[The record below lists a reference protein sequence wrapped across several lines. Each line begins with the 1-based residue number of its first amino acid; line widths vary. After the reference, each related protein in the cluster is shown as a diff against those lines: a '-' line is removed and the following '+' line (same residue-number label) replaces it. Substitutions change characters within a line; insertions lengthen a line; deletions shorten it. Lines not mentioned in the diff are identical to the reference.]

1 MPPIGFGS
9 SLAGWAAAWRCAVSA
24 RNNTPNLLAQTPA
37 RQPPPRAPALP
48 GPVDMDDIYE
58 PVYDSAALEDH
69 LLPEPVETFLL
80 VALCWCL
87 VAWLLRLCY
96 MAMHL
101 LDLRSAIEHQRL
113 SAHDSVPL
121 HSEVVNLDPQTKT
134 RFLSFLRART
144 PPTPTAAVPCY
155 SVPLSLNGARRRGQ
169 KRRLLPGAPDRPR
182 PCVLGPPHIATTG
195 RASPAVQASK
205 LAAPPAHTPCC
216 CSACRRRCTWRRA
229 NRTASRSVSP

>member
-1 MPPIGFGS
+1 
-9 SLAGWAAAWRCAVSA
+9 
-24 RNNTPNLLAQTPA
+24 
-37 RQPPPRAPALP
+37 
-48 GPVDMDDIYE
+48 MDDIYE

-101 LDLRSAIEHQRL
+101 LDLQTAIKSQRL

-134 RFLSFLRART
+134 PKHQMRDSVELLSQIGFMT
-144 PPTPTAAVPCY
+144 
-155 SVPLSLNGARRRGQ
+155 SQ
-169 KRRLLPGAPDRPR
+169 
-182 PCVLGPPHIATTG
+182 
-195 RASPAVQASK
+195 Q
-205 LAAPPAHTPCC
+205 
-216 CSACRRRCTWRRA
+216 
-229 NRTASRSVSP
+229 

>member
-1 MPPIGFGS
+1 
-9 SLAGWAAAWRCAVSA
+9 
-24 RNNTPNLLAQTPA
+24 
-37 RQPPPRAPALP
+37 
-48 GPVDMDDIYE
+48 MDDIYE

-101 LDLRSAIEHQRL
+101 LDLQAAIKHQRL

-121 HSEVVNLDPQTKT
+121 HSEVVYLDPQTKT

-205 LAAPPAHTPCC
+205 LAAPPHTHP
-216 CSACRRRCTWRRA
+216 AVVRPAGDAARGGERA
-229 NRTASRSVSP
+229 APPRGQSRLELQRDDAALLGRHSRGGLP